1 MSSRNLA
8 LAALAVLAAAPATA
22 TPKPSQ
28 LIVFGDSLV
37 DAGNLDALVGSDQYN
52 PASKGYFQGRFTN
65 GPDYTDLLN
74 KRFYGSYQSPAF
86 GGSGTNY
93 AIGGARAVDTGDFIP
108 DLGAQLGYYLGKHSV
123 DPNALYVI
131 NMGGNDVFGLEA
143 NNIGSYTPATYSA
156 AFVARMTGAVQTLS
170 SLGATR
176 VLVTG
181 VPNTDATGFAL
192 EAQLQAGLDALE
204 PTLTGTQLIRFSYQ
218 SFLGQLAADPVAF
231 GVAPFTQAGAC
242 FDHRTP
248 VDGRI
253 NCDGFTTVDNTHPIA
268 PIQAALYRQVYTATG
283 FVPEPG
289 TWALMI
295 LGFGLTGT
303 AMRRRNRDVALG

>member
-1 MSSRNLA
+1 MPSRRTAFTALA
-8 LAALAVLAAAPATA
+8 LLAAAPAMA
-22 TPKPSQ
+22 TQKPSQ

-37 DAGNLDALVGSDQYN
+37 DAGNLKALVGSDQFT

-74 KRFYGSYQSPAF
+74 RRFYGSFQSPALA
-86 GGSGTNY
+86 GSGTNY

-108 DLGAQLGYYLGKHSV
+108 DLGAQLGIYLGSHAV
-123 DPNALYVI
+123 DTKALYVI
-131 NMGGNDVFGLEA
+131 NMGGNDVFGLQSG
-143 NNIGSYTPATYSA
+143 NIGSYTAATYSA
-156 AFVARMTGAVQTLS
+156 AFVERMTSAVQTLS

-176 VLVTG
+176 ILVTG
-181 VPNTDATGFAL
+181 VPNTTPVGFAL
-192 EAQLQAGLDALE
+192 ETQLQAGLDMLE
-204 PTLTGTQLIRFSYQ
+204 PTLGGTQLIRFSYQ
-218 SFLGQLAADPVAF
+218 NFLGQLAADPVAF
-231 GVAPFTQAGAC
+231 GVAPFTEAGAC

-248 VDGRI
+248 VNGRI

-268 PIQAALYRQVYTATG
+268 SIQAALYRSVYDAAG

-295 LGFGLTGT
+295 AGFGLVGT
-303 AMRRRNRDVALG
+303 AMRRRARLQAA